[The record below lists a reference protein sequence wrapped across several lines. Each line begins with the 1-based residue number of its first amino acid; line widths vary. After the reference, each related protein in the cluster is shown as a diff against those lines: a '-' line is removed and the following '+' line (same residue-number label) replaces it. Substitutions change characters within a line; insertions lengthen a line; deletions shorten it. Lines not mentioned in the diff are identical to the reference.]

1 MKTNLLILFIA
12 FSSFNSFAQF
22 SKNDIIIQINGNYMK
37 TKTEY
42 GVTTNQSI
50 INGQYLNTG
59 ISVGSFMTNRF
70 FLGIGADYSQ
80 NKETRYNLLNFND
93 FLQEE
98 ELNTKTH
105 GLLPSVFLGYY
116 YRVLDKLYFNT
127 NLKFSL
133 GKIKSDYTSTY
144 AGGETPT
151 YSDSLMI
158 SEPGYL
164 RGSSN
169 ESDYAYFSTQLC
181 PELSYFFSTNF
192 GLSLGLGGIEYSMID
207 WKTENSIW
215 AVNFNP
221 VYWKLGIRFKIH
233 VI

>member
-42 GVTTNQSI
+42 GVTTNQSNT
-50 INGQYLNTG
+50 NGQYLNAG
-59 ISVGSFMTNRF
+59 ISAGSFMTNRF
-70 FLGIGADYSQ
+70 FIGIGVDYSQ
-80 NKETRYNLLNFND
+80 SKETRYNMLNFND
-93 FLQEE
+93 FIQAEE
-98 ELNTKTH
+98 MNTKTYAFF
-105 GLLPSVFLGYY
+105 PSVFLGYY
-116 YRVLDKLYFNT
+116 YPLFDKLYFIT
-127 NLKFSL
+127 NLKFSF

-144 AGGETPT
+144 AGAKSPS

-158 SEPGYL
+158 TEPGYM
-164 RGSSN
+164 RESKN
-169 ESDYAYFSTQLC
+169 ESESDYFSTQLC
-181 PELSYFFSTNF
+181 PELSYFISTNF

-207 WKTENSIW
+207 WKTENSNW

-221 VYWKLGIRFKIH
+221 VYWKLGVKFKIH